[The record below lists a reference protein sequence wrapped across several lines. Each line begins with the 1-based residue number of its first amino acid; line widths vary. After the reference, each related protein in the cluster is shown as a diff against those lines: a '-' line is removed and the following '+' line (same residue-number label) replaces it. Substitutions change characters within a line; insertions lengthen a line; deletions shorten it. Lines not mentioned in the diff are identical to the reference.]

1 MIRSSALGSR
11 FMSFGQP
18 SSRQSADPEYEPAQI
33 ARAVITTGLFWGDED
48 TEDKAAVAFA
58 KSLGNGTVVRRRHR
72 GPVGNHR
79 SASGGNL
86 VIYVDSGTRRSWVC
100 GESPVDVPDRAVL
113 EWVVERCR
121 YGDAIIEHGI
131 AFVLVQPVIEPTG
144 A

>member
-11 FMSFGQP
+11 FMSLGQP
-18 SSRQSADPEYEPAQI
+18 SSRQSADPEYEPAEI

-48 TEDKAAVAFA
+48 TEDKAA
-58 KSLGNGTVVRRRHR
+58 
-72 GPVGNHR
+72 
-79 SASGGNL
+79 
-86 VIYVDSGTRRSWVC
+86 VC

>member
-1 MIRSSALGSR
+1 MRTLR
-11 FMSFGQP
+11 
-18 SSRQSADPEYEPAQI
+18 
-33 ARAVITTGLFWGDED
+33 T
-48 TEDKAAVAFA
+48 KAA
-58 KSLGNGTVVRRRHR
+58 
-72 GPVGNHR
+72 
-79 SASGGNL
+79 
-86 VIYVDSGTRRSWVC
+86 VC

>member
-1 MIRSSALGSR
+1 MGPPAVALAGASLVGEHFGERLPVSRSTNC
-11 FMSFGQP
+11 
-18 SSRQSADPEYEPAQI
+18 QSADPEYEPAQI

-48 TEDKAAVAFA
+48 TEDKAA
-58 KSLGNGTVVRRRHR
+58 
-72 GPVGNHR
+72 
-79 SASGGNL
+79 
-86 VIYVDSGTRRSWVC
+86 VC